1 MWELGRQGQGS
12 VEVIMAMGKVKG
24 DLDEEIKRWK
34 VGLQKVDIKDGYLSM
49 RRRWSTRTGG

>member
-1 MWELGRQGQGS
+1 
-12 VEVIMAMGKVKG
+12 MAMGKVKG